1 MTRRDTFGSTDANE
15 SRPDPRSELE
25 LQELMRSRND
35 AKRGV
40 DRINMTIE
48 IVKYAAIIIA
58 LVLGLGRLLTR
69 SNAPTVQPPANG
81 APEQPAPNPTDQP

>member
-1 MTRRDTFGSTDANE
+1 
-15 SRPDPRSELE
+15 
-25 LQELMRSRND
+25 
-35 AKRGV
+35 
-40 DRINMTIE
+40 MTIE

>member
-1 MTRRDTFGSTDANE
+1 MTRRDTFGSAGANK
-15 SRPDPRSELE
+15 SQPSELE
-25 LQELMRSRND
+25 QKELMRSRSD

-58 LVLGLGRLLTR
+58 LVLGIGRLLTR
-69 SNAPTVQPPANG
+69 SNAPTVQPPANN